1 MKCRLRKS
9 SSLASHCSRR
19 ASDRA
24 DNLNVIDK
32 INLVRLLRSLQLLY
46 ALFEDPYSI
55 KGPIGANIDRS
66 EPILSAMTA
75 MSSNLPED
83 SLNVIKAIQIKLES
97 SD

>member
-66 EPILSAMTA
+66 KPILSA